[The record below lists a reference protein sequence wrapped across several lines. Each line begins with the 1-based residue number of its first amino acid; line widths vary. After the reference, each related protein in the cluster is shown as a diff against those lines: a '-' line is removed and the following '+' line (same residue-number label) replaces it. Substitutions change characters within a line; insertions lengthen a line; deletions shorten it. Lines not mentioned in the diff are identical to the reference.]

1 MIFNEIIKFPILWKL
16 FIIQRNIRIIWW
28 TLDLFSMQFLLSIF
42 HQQSFIQRNMNENN
56 FKKCFISFQW
66 PWPPERSLFCFC
78 FCIFFIEI
86 ELLNHKFGDIYWS
99 SINCLKYHKTSTKNT
114 EWSKQFNYIMV
125 FWIRPFLWLWLAKFE
140 ITKFW
145 IVNHVHFLFLW
156 SSLHYYSLCLYLS
169 FKETNNAKCFSR

>member
-1 MIFNEIIKFPILWKL
+1 MRLLNFPFCENYLLYNVIYVLYGGRMIYSACNSFCPYFINNLSFRETWMRIIKMFHI
-16 FIIQRNIRIIWW
+16 
-28 TLDLFSMQFLLSIF
+28 FSMTLTSWTFF
-42 HQQSFIQRNMNENN
+42 V
-56 FKKCFISFQW
+56 
-66 PWPPERSLFCFC
+66 LF

-86 ELLNHKFGDIYWS
+86 ELLNHKFGDICWS
-99 SINCLKYHKTSTKNT
+99 SFNCLKYHKTSTKNT